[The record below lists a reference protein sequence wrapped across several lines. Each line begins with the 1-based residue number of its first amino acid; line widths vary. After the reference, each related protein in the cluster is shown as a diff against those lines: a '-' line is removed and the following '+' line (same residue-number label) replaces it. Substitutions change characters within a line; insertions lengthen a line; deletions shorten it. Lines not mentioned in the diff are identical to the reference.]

1 MGENVAIPENWKDA
15 LPEDVRKH
23 EALAGISDLPGLAT
37 EFLKVHAAAADWK
50 AGLVDELKNDP
61 SIAQIKDI
69 NSMAKSFI
77 HAQRMVG
84 ANKVMVP
91 GEKATPEEW
100 NAFYKAVGR
109 PDAPEG
115 YDLPGP
121 KDEKAA
127 GYEAYKQ
134 FRDTVHKAGLTN
146 TQAATVLDF
155 LVNLGESEYAGV
167 EASMK
172 QEREQAAADLRKEW
186 GLAYE
191 KNVAIANRLVKVFG
205 GDEKSQQALADA
217 MNGNPQVVKFCAAIG
232 SKLLEDNLLGE
243 VSGSSALSPAEAKA
257 KVDGI
262 LRDKTHPYHN
272 ANTPGHAD
280 AVREV
285 SKLYEQMYPAAA

>member
-1 MGENVAIPENWKDA
+1 MGENVVIPENWKDA

-23 EALAGISDLPGLAT
+23 EALASINDLPGLAS
-37 EFLKVHAAAADWK
+37 EFVKARATAADWK
-50 AGLVDELKNDP
+50 AALVDELKNDP

-84 ANKVMVP
+84 ANKVVIP
-91 GEKATPEEW
+91 GANATPDDW
-100 NAFYKAVGR
+100 NAFFKAVGR

-134 FRDTVHKAGLTN
+134 FRDTAHKAGLTN
-146 TQAATVLDF
+146 AQASSVLEF
-155 LVNLGESEYAGV
+155 LVALGESEYSNAD
-167 EASMK
+167 AAIK
-172 QEREQAAADLRKEW
+172 QQREQAAAELRKEW
-186 GLAYE
+186 GLAYD
-191 KNVAIANRLVKVFG
+191 KNVAIANRLVQAFG
-205 GDEKSQQALADA
+205 GDAKSQQALAEVIG
-217 MNGNPQVVKFCAAIG
+217 NNPQVIKFCAAIG

-243 VSGSSALSPAEAKA
+243 VGGSGALSPAEAKA
-257 KVDGI
+257 KVDAI
-262 LRDKTHPYHN
+262 MRDKSHPYHN
-272 ANTPGHAD
+272 ASTPGHAE

-285 SKLYEQMYPAAA
+285 QKLYEQMYPAAA